1 MSFGDYWNFS
11 AGNDPNWLTHI
22 LEERSSLECYE
33 ASLDDD
39 TWSEELP
46 SPTYLDATLQTPAI
60 HAAKFPTLREA
71 HARTQSKRHS
81 RAAAAI
87 RRPTDERDPVDDH
100 TSYENMWRAVQNL
113 IHGPDNDTEAESDIN
128 PQALDFYARMPLLHP
143 PKLTCDGVTVTVYA
157 TNLHQQNALARQLKK
172 LAALNRSPILEV
184 ALLTRLKGTIDNAG
198 LWRSLKRDLRFD
210 GRTLSSLGRAIL
222 DGRARFLPEL
232 VK

>member
-22 LEERSSLECYE
+22 LEEQHSLACHE

-46 SPTYLDATLQTPAI
+46 PPPTYLDAILQTPAI
-60 HAAKFPTLREA
+60 HEAKFPTLREA
-71 HARTQSKRHS
+71 QARTQGKRRS
-81 RAAAAI
+81 
-87 RRPTDERDPVDDH
+87 RPTATGRPAVERDPIDDY
-100 TSYENMWRAVQNL
+100 TSYENMWGAVQKL
-113 IHGPDNDTEAESDIN
+113 IHGPGNDTESESGIN
-128 PQALDFYARMPLLHP
+128 PHARDFYARMPLLHP
-143 PKLTCDGVTVTVYA
+143 PKLTCGGVTVAVYA
-157 TNLHQQNALARQLKK
+157 TNLHQQTAIERQLRK
-172 LAALNRSPILEV
+172 LAALNRNPILEV

-198 LWRSLKRDLRFD
+198 LWKSLKRDLRFD